1 MPEAFIDLSELK
13 TDTLRDI
20 VVTSGVIWPDGD
32 DRESRLFRFQARRI
46 VAEALRQGM
55 ESGQKLNAVVAT
67 MSQRANQPDTD
78 RKRMLEMRKASSRA
92 PAKDRARPCAI
103 CGWAEHMAVHLPC
116 VDGPRIGQP
125 YHHAYAAAIG
135 EQMP

>member
-1 MPEAFIDLSELK
+1 MPEAFIDVSELK

-46 VAEALRQGM
+46 VAEAFRQGM

-67 MSQRANQPDTD
+67 MSQRANQPDWPAAD
-78 RKRMLEMRKASSRA
+78 KAYQHHYSGCRPVARQAANASHPQGTQNPPPQGVPVRFRPRA
-92 PAKDRARPCAI
+92 P
-103 CGWAEHMAVHLPC
+103 
-116 VDGPRIGQP
+116 
-125 YHHAYAAAIG
+125 
-135 EQMP
+135 